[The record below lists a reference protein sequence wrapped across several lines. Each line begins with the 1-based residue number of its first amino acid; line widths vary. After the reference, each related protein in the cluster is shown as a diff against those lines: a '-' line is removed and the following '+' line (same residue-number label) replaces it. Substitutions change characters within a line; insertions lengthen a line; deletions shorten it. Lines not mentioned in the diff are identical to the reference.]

1 MKLLVNALY
10 RIIVLEISDIFRVI
24 QYADELILLELY
36 ICD

>member
-24 QYADELILLELY
+24 QYADDLILLELY

>member
-24 QYADELILLELY
+24 QYGDELILLELY